1 MPFENIQDISGIHI
15 YIINFQNVKKELADP
30 GLEFFKIKK
39 LILGGKNKLRDVGWG
54 VASLAYHLI
63 R

>member
-15 YIINFQNVKKELADP
+15 YINFQNVKKELADP

-39 LILGGKNKLRDVGWG
+39 I
-54 VASLAYHLI
+54 
-63 R
+63 